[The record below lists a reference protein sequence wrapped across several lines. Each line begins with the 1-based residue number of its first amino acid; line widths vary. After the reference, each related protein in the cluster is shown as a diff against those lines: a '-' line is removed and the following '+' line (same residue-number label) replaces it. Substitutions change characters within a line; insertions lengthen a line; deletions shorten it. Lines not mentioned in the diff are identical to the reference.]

1 MNTSSSPRIALIHAL
16 AHSVTPV
23 NTAMIGLWPEA
34 IRMNLLDD
42 SLSNDLAATE
52 AKAPGTG
59 LDAFMHERFARL
71 TQYAVDCGS
80 DAILFTCSAFGS
92 CIEAAASTQT
102 IPVLKPNEA
111 MIEQAVALVGEG
123 GTMPGQSLGLVSSFA
138 PTLVSMPPEFPK
150 NIDLRTKL
158 AEGAMAALNA
168 GGAENIAKH
177 DVLVVAAAQEL
188 VAGGAKVI
196 ALAQYSMAHCKPL
209 VEAALG
215 VPVLTTPDSAI
226 KKLKRLLA

>member
-1 MNTSSSPRIALIHAL
+1 MN
-16 AHSVTPV
+16 VQ
-23 NTAMIGLWPEA
+23 
-34 IRMNLLDD
+34 DD
-42 SLSNDLAATE
+42 SLSQDLAATE

-59 LDAFMHERFARL
+59 LDAQMHQRFARL

-92 CIEAAASTQT
+92 CIEAAAKQQSV
-102 IPVLKPNEA
+102 PVLKPNEA
-111 MIEQAVALVGEG
+111 MIEQAVALMREG
-123 GTMPGQSLGLVSSFA
+123 SAFHGQPLGLVSSFA

-150 NIDLRTKL
+150 EIDLRLKL

-177 DVLVVAAAQEL
+177 DALVLAAAKEL
-188 VAGGAKVI
+188 VAKGAKLI

-209 VEAALG
+209 VEAACG
-215 VPVLTTPDSAI
+215 VPVLTTTDSAI
-226 KKLKRLLA
+226 EKLKRVLA